1 MVWIRDHIVVFML
14 FFLTSID
21 RTFLLCV
28 LYVVSINLVVLCD
41 IWFNLLYR
49 KVEQVAEEVDSLKES
64 LDKHLLRNQKRVLE
78 ARERTELLQRAVCK
92 YLLFNLIVSAIMFI
106 VYS

>member
-1 MVWIRDHIVVFML
+1 MNQGPYCGIYA
-14 FFLTSID
+14 FFLSKY
-21 RTFLLCV
+21 RSNFFLLCV
-28 LYVVSINLVVLCD
+28 LYVVSVNLVVLCE

-78 ARERTELLQRAVCK
+78 ARERTELLQRAVCE
-92 YLLFNLIVSAIMFI
+92 YLLFNLI
-106 VYS
+106 